1 VHWLELSCRESIPN
15 IKIANHAGT
24 RNTAWCVPVSVAL
37 FFLIW
42 YGFGDRMPVMPESL
56 RATKIYANG
65 VKPFTLLE
73 TRDEMA
79 KLLESE
85 GFRVGAEVGVQ
96 HGTFAQTTL
105 SHWPSCERY
114 YLIDVWAQQT
124 KYVDQANLDNSTQ
137 DENFA
142 AAKNSV
148 QQWANKTTF
157 MRMRSDQAAL
167 KILDSL
173 LDYVYV
179 DARHDY
185 CGAKQDITLFW
196 PKLGRGGIM
205 SGHDY
210 LVAADVA
217 PAQDW
222 SLCENG
228 ERNPRAV
235 KGAVDEFAA
244 ARQLQLVVSYQDG
257 SYGSWFLRKP

>member
-1 VHWLELSCRESIPN
+1 MPN
-15 IKIANHAGT
+15 MKIANHAGK
-24 RNTAWCVPVSVAL
+24 RNTVWLVSVSVAL
-37 FFLIW
+37 FILIW
-42 YGFGDRMPVMPESL
+42 YGFGDRMPDMPEALSP
-56 RATKIYANG
+56 TKIYVKGA
-65 VKPFTLLE
+65 KPFTPLK
-73 TRDEMA
+73 TRDEMG

-105 SHWPSCERY
+105 SHWPSCEKY
-114 YLIDVWAQQT
+114 YLIDVWSQQT
-124 KYVDQANLDNSTQ
+124 KYVDQANVDNSTQ
-137 DENFA
+137 DEIFA
-142 AAKNSV
+142 AAKNNV

-167 KILDSL
+167 KIADSS

-185 CGAKQDITLFW
+185 CGAKQDINLFW
-196 PKLGRGGIM
+196 PKVRRGGIM

-210 LVAADVA
+210 LVAVDVA

-228 ERNPRAV
+228 ERNPGAV

-244 ARQLQLVVSYQDG
+244 AQQLQLVVSYQDG